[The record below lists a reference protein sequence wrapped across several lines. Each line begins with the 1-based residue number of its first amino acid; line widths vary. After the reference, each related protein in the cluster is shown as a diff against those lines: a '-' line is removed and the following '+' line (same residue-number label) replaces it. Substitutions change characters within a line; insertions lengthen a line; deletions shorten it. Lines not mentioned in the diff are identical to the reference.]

1 MTPEPIVAM
10 LDQCDASAANVA
22 ADPSLREW
30 SGARVRRR
38 TVEEPVTSTGRDD
51 DRLVLAAFAFQ

>member
-30 SGARVRRR
+30 SGARVRRW
-38 TVEEPVTSTGRDD
+38 TVEEPVTGAGKDD
-51 DRLVLAAFAFQ
+51 DRPVLAACAFE